1 MTIMTEE
8 EIRMLASR
16 VDAGEVIVYTQP
28 GCAYCEMAKR
38 WLDANGFQYTD
49 CDIKAD
55 PDCAAAYK
63 QYLAIGTPYVV
74 VKRAGKDRHL
84 RNGFTS
90 SAFLAA
96 LA

>member
-1 MTIMTEE
+1 MTEQ
-8 EIRMLASR
+8 EIRNLACSMR
-16 VDAGEVIVYTQP
+16 PADLVIYTKP

-38 WLDANGFQYTD
+38 WLDAHGFRYIE
-49 CDIKAD
+49 CDIAAD
-55 PDCAAAYK
+55 AECAAAFK
-63 QYLAIGTPYVV
+63 RYLATGTPFVV
-74 VKRAGKDRHL
+74 VQRAGTSRHL